1 MVQQIAI
8 KIFSITPSEI
18 CDERT
23 ASRLGWFNSAR
34 RSSLTPEHLID
45 SAKLYDF
52 YVNGFN
58 EGKYTHTAHIHLT
71 PVTQTASPMP
81 TVLSAPSLMDLL
93 NADNI
98 EPADVDIAGQEQ
110 QLFNHPDLYDLE
122 ETERVDEA
130 LRPTIIRSSVNF
142 NISQYIKFEDQKLS
156 VLITN
161 FTNVDTDG
169 LGASST
175 QEVAS
180 EQVKPIGNPGEWNVE
195 SFLGP

>member
-23 ASRLGWFNSAR
+23 ASRLGWFNLAR
-34 RSSLTPEHLID
+34 QSSLTPDHLID
-45 SAKLYDF
+45 LAKLYDF

-71 PVTQTASPMP
+71 PVTQKASPMP
-81 TVLSAPSLMDLL
+81 TVLLAPSLMDLL

-122 ETERVDEA
+122 ETEHVDEA
-130 LRPTIIRSSVNF
+130 LQPTIIRSSVNF
-142 NISQYIKFEDQKLS
+142 DISQYIKFEDPKLS
-156 VLITN
+156 ALI
-161 FTNVDTDG
+161 TNVDTDG
-169 LGASST
+169 PGASST
-175 QEVAS
+175 QGVAS
-180 EQVKPIGNPGEWNVE
+180 EPVKPIGNPGEWNIE